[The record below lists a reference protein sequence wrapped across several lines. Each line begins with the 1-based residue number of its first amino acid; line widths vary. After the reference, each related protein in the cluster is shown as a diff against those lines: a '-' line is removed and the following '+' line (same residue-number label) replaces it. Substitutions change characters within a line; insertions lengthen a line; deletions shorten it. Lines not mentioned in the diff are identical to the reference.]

1 MKLSGRIKI
10 EDRKLGRE
18 RNDGQAIF
26 ADKLI
31 EKDPR
36 LKSKKRLNIVLHEG
50 IHILDPNLPELKVRA
65 YANRLA
71 DLLWRDRWRRQE
83 K

>member
-1 MKLSGRIKI
+1 MKLPVRIKL
-10 EDRKLGRE
+10 EDKKLGRE

-26 ADKLI
+26 ADKKI
-31 EKDPR
+31 EIDPR
-36 LKSKKRLNIVLHEG
+36 LSTKSRLNIVLHEG

-65 YANRLA
+65 YANRVS
-71 DLLWRDRWRRQE
+71 DLLWRDRWRRIE

>member
-1 MKLSGRIKI
+1 MKLPVRIKL
-10 EDRKLGRE
+10 EDKKLGRE

-26 ADKLI
+26 ADKKI
-31 EKDPR
+31 EIDPR
-36 LKSKKRLNIVLHEG
+36 LSTKARLNIVLHEG

-65 YANRLA
+65 YANRLS
-71 DLLWRDRWRRQE
+71 DLLWRDRWRRIE

>member
-1 MKLSGRIKI
+1 MKLPVRIKL
-10 EDRKLGRE
+10 EDKKLGRE

-26 ADKLI
+26 ADKKI
-31 EKDPR
+31 EIDPR
-36 LKSKKRLNIVLHEG
+36 LSTKSRLNIVLHEG

-65 YANRLA
+65 YANRLS
-71 DLLWRDRWRRQE
+71 DLLWRDRWRRIE

>member
-1 MKLSGRIKI
+1 MKLPARIKI

-18 RNDGQAIF
+18 RNDGQATF
-26 ADKLI
+26 ADKKI
-31 EKDPR
+31 EIDPR
-36 LKSKKRLNIVLHEG
+36 LSTKKRLNIVLHEG

-65 YANRLA
+65 YANRLS
-71 DLLWRDRWRRQE
+71 DLLWRDRWRRLE

>member
-1 MKLSGRIKI
+1 MKLPVRIKL
-10 EDRKLGRE
+10 EDKKLGRE

-26 ADKLI
+26 ADKKI
-31 EKDPR
+31 EIDPR
-36 LKSKKRLNIVLHEG
+36 LSVKSRLNIVLHEG

-65 YANRLA
+65 YANRLS
-71 DLLWRDRWRRQE
+71 DLLWRDRWRRIE

>member
-1 MKLSGRIKI
+1 MKLPGRIKI

-18 RNDGQAIF
+18 GNHGQATR

-31 EKDPR
+31 EIDPR
-36 LKSKKRLNIVLHEG
+36 LSTKDRLNTVLHEG

-71 DLLWRDRWRRQE
+71 DLLWRDRWRRLE

>member
-31 EKDPR
+31 EIDPR
-36 LKSKKRLNIVLHEG
+36 SHLEG
-50 IHILDPNLPELKVRA
+50 INFIIIIVNF
-65 YANRLA
+65 N
-71 DLLWRDRWRRQE
+71 
-83 K
+83 

>member
-1 MKLSGRIKI
+1 MKLPVRIKL
-10 EDRKLGRE
+10 EDKKLGRE

-26 ADKLI
+26 ADKKI
-31 EKDPR
+31 EIDPR
-36 LKSKKRLNIVLHEG
+36 LSVKARLNIVLHEG

-65 YANRLA
+65 YANRLS
-71 DLLWRDRWRRQE
+71 DLLWRDRWRRIE